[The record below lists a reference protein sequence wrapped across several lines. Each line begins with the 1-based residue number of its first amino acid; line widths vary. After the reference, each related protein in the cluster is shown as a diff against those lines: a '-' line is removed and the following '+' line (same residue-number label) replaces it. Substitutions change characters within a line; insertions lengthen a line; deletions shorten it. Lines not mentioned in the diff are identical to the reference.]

1 MTSLP
6 PGPPK
11 PKSPVRKILIISA
24 IVLVLCCG
32 GAGVAGF
39 FAWRGITTVIGPP
52 RDAATAYA
60 EDLIAGDYA
69 GAYASLCRRTRE
81 LTSEQQYI
89 AEQATR
95 PRIRD
100 YSVAGVN
107 VEQHNSTVSAVVTLE
122 LTRVTD
128 GSQYVLGI
136 PLLKEDGQWRVCL

>member
-11 PKSPVRKILIISA
+11 PKSPVRKILIICA

-39 FAWRGITTVIGPP
+39 FAWRGITTALGPP
-52 RDAATAYA
+52 RDAAVAYA
-60 EDLIAGDYA
+60 DDLVAGDYA
-69 GAYASLCRRTRE
+69 GAYANLCRRTRE
-81 LTSEQQYI
+81 LTSEQQYV
-89 AEQATR
+89 AEQSAR
-95 PRIRD
+95 PRISG

-107 VEQHNSTVSAVVTLE
+107 VQQHNSTVSGVVTLE
-122 LTRVTD
+122 LTRADD